1 MIENTRRIEIR
12 ADRKWWELEIRDLLN
27 YKDLLLLLVRKD
39 FVTSYKQTVLGPIW
53 VILQA
58 LMGSAVF
65 TVIFGKIA
73 GIETGGHPAFL
84 FYLVGNLA
92 WNYFASVFGA
102 GCNSLQSNLALFSKV
117 YFPRLI
123 PPIGQAVSKLIN
135 FVIQFAVYLL
145 ALAIYHSTSPSLDSG
160 IRIEAIL
167 LPLLVFQIVILGL
180 GLGFIVSAVSV
191 KYRDLSRFA
200 GLATQFLMYA
210 TPVIYP
216 ISEIPKAYQLWM
228 AWNPLTFIVE
238 SFRYLLLGNASGCT
252 IEYALPSICMTI
264 MIFLI
269 GVILYNN
276 CQRTYVDYA

>member
-1 MIENTRRIEIR
+1 MPEKPPTVIIKANRSLW
-12 ADRKWWELEIRDLLN
+12 DLEIKDFFK
-27 YKDLLLLLVRKD
+27 YKDLLYLLVRRD
-39 FVTSYKQTVLGPIW
+39 FVTSYKQTILGPIW

-65 TVIFGKIA
+65 TVVFGKIA
-73 GIETGGHPAFL
+73 GIDTGGHPAFL

-123 PPIGQAVSKLIN
+123 PPIGHAVSKLIN
-135 FVIQFAVYLL
+135 FVVQFGVYLL

-167 LPLLVFQIVILGL
+167 LPLLVLQIAILGL
-180 GLGFIVSAVSV
+180 GLGFIISAVSV

-216 ISEIPKAYQLWM
+216 ISEIPKAYQFWM

-238 SFRYLLLGNASGCT
+238 SFRYLLLGSASGCT
-252 IEYALPSICMTI
+252 IEYALPSIGMTV
-264 MIFLI
+264 MILLI

>member
-1 MIENTRRIEIR
+1 MIANTRRIVIR
-12 ADRKWWELEIRDLLN
+12 ADRKWWDLEVRDLLN
-27 YKDLLLLLVRKD
+27 YKDLLFLLVRKD

-53 VILQA
+53 VVLQA

-65 TVIFGKIA
+65 AVIFGKIA
-73 GIETGGHPAFL
+73 GIETNGHPAFL

-92 WNYFASVFGA
+92 WNYFASVFGT
-102 GCNSLQSNLALFSKV
+102 GCNSLQSNIHLFSKV

-123 PPIGQAVSKLIN
+123 PPIADAVSKLIN
-135 FVIQFAVYLL
+135 FLIQFLVYIL
-145 ALAIYHSTSPSLDSG
+145 ALGFYHSTYPAPDSG
-160 IRIEAIL
+160 ILIEAIF
-167 LPLLVFQIVILGL
+167 LPLLVLQIAVLGL
-180 GLGFIVSAVSV
+180 GLGFIASAVSV

-216 ISEIPKAYQLWM
+216 ISEIPKAYQFWM

-238 SFRYLLLGNASGCT
+238 SFRYLLLGSASGCT
-252 IEYALPSICMTI
+252 IEYALPSIGMTV
-264 MIFLI
+264 MILLI